1 MKRNRNQ
8 AIEHHSWC
16 TSSRTVHCLI
26 PKIDIHIWISKMW
39 LVRIKIDHSFKTSN
53 KTKRRLQS
61 RKTSSIGYQIERTI
75 ESTYRCIESADNVKT
90 DTIPEIIIRVFTSI
104 ANLHRVLI
112 WLDRNISNMHY
123 LFLNS
128 NTYDDCNVRD
138 FSLYRI
144 KNSWLVMKRNNMVF
158 AIPYGVAEMY
168 LSYLFDSMISLQHN

>member
-1 MKRNRNQ
+1 MKRNRFQ

-16 TSSRTVHCLI
+16 TSSRTVHCPI
-26 PKIDIHIWISKMW
+26 PEIDIHIWISEMW
-39 LVRIKIDHSFKTSN
+39 LVRIKIDCSNNTKT
-53 KTKRRLQS
+53 RLQS
-61 RKTSSIGYQIERTI
+61 RKTYSIGYQIECTI

-90 DTIPEIIIRVFTSI
+90 DTIPEIIKKVFTSI
-104 ANLHRVLI
+104 ANLHRILI

-144 KNSWLVMKRNNMVF
+144 KNSWLVM
-158 AIPYGVAEMY
+158 EMY
-168 LSYLFDSMISLQHN
+168 LSYLFDSIISLQHN